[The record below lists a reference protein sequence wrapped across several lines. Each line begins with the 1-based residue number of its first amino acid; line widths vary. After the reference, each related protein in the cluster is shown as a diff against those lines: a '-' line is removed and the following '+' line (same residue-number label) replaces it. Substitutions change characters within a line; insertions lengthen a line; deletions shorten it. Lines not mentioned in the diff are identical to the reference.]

1 MAQRLPPLNAL
12 RAFEVA
18 SRVGSFTLAARE
30 LSVSQ
35 GAVSR
40 HVARLEDFLGVQL
53 FERGHREVKLTA
65 LGQAYAEDIRQ
76 VFVRIQQTTG
86 RIQAHGGVRK
96 AMRQLR
102 VALFPSIASR
112 WLMPRLARF
121 RAAHPD
127 VELVLTTTSAP
138 PDLEEGAVDIINIR
152 GDPGRATVE
161 YRPLFDITIQPVCI
175 RALMEAPPGL
185 TKPSDLSRYVL
196 LQSMNRLSDWAIWLA
211 EAGAPAVQP
220 EHSVKFE
227 HSALAY
233 EAAIDG
239 LGVAIAQTAF
249 VQDELADGR
258 LVAPFPLAVRT
269 GENYGLAWLHAKAAD
284 PAVRAFSDWMCAE
297 AACPGRAAAAS

>member
-65 LGQAYAEDIRQ
+65 LGQAYADDIRQ
-76 VFVRIQQTTG
+76 AFARILQTTSK
-86 RIQAHGGVRK
+86 IHARK
-96 AMRQLR
+96 DARQLR

-121 RAAHPD
+121 RGAHPD
-127 VELVLTTTSAP
+127 VELILTTTSAP
-138 PDLEEGAVDIINIR
+138 PDLERDEVDIINIR
-152 GDPGRATVE
+152 GDPGRAAVE
-161 YRPLFDITIQPVCI
+161 YRPLFEIRIQPVCI

-185 TKPSDLSRYVL
+185 SKPSDLSRYVL
-196 LQSMNRLSDWAIWLA
+196 LQSMNRLSDWATWLA
-211 EAGAPAVQP
+211 EAGAPSVHP

-258 LVAPFPLAVRT
+258 LVAPFPLAVHT
-269 GENYGLAWLHAKAAD
+269 GENYGLAWLHAKAED
-284 PAVRAFSDWMCAE
+284 PGVRAFSDWMCAE
-297 AACPGRAAAAS
+297 AACAGR

>member
-40 HVARLEDFLGVQL
+40 HVARLEQFLGVQL
-53 FERGHREVKLTA
+53 FERGHREVKLTP
-65 LGQAYAEDIRQ
+65 LGQAYANDVREI
-76 VFVRIQQTTG
+76 FERIQQATSKV
-86 RIQAHGGVRK
+86 RAHNNP
-96 AMRQLR
+96 RQLR

-112 WLMPRLARF
+112 WLLPRLARF
-121 RAAHPD
+121 RSAHPD
-127 VELVLTTTSAP
+127 VELILTTTSTP
-138 PDLEEGAVDIINIR
+138 PDLERDEVDIINIR
-152 GDPGRATVE
+152 GDPGRSTVE
-161 YRPLFDITIQPVCI
+161 YRPLFDIRIQPVCT
-175 RALMEAPPGL
+175 RALMDAPPGL
-185 TKPSDLSRYVL
+185 SKPTDLSRYVL
-196 LQSMNRLSDWAIWLA
+196 LLSMNRLGDWGTWLA
-211 EAGAPAVQP
+211 EAGAPTLRP

-239 LGVAIAQTAF
+239 LGIAIAQTAF

-258 LVAPFPLAVRT
+258 LVAPFRLAIRT
-269 GENYGLAWLHAKAAD
+269 GENYGIAWLRAKAED
-284 PAVRAFSDWMCAE
+284 PAVRAFSDWMCREAE
-297 AACPGRAAAAS
+297 RSQLAT

>member
-53 FERGHREVKLTA
+53 FERGHREVKLTP

-76 VFVRIQQTTG
+76 AFARIQQTTTK
-86 RIQAHGGVRK
+86 IQACKLRK
-96 AMRQLR
+96 EPRQLR

-127 VELVLTTTSAP
+127 VELVLTTTSEP
-138 PDLEEGAVDIINIR
+138 PDLEDGAVDIINIR

-161 YRPLFDITIQPVCI
+161 YRPLFDIRIQPVCI

-185 TKPSDLSRYVL
+185 AKPSDLSRYVL
-196 LQSMNRLSDWAIWLA
+196 LQSMNRLSDWAMWLA
-211 EAGAPAVQP
+211 EAGVPSVQP

-269 GENYGLAWLHAKAAD
+269 GENYGLAWLHANAED
-284 PAVRAFSDWMCAE
+284 QAVRAFSDWMCAE
-297 AACPGRAAAAS
+297 AAGAGREAAAT